1 MQIMPFI
8 ERLVERVQFVM
19 IVSLEL
25 HDPSLTDVSSH
36 YPIPSIQSEH
46 FFYLIHE
53 KSFAVIKATI
63 PNTRQLGIENSG
75 PSYSNV

>member
-19 IVSLEL
+19 IVSLDL

-36 YPIPSIQSEH
+36 SPIPSIQSEH
-46 FFYLIHE
+46 FFFH
-53 KSFAVIKATI
+53 
-63 PNTRQLGIENSG
+63 
-75 PSYSNV
+75 